1 MRAPLVAPTDVTG
14 EEGRRRA
21 IEELSD
27 PLYGNS
33 EPSLLDRFLNWLG
46 ELLDRLASAGEGVIP
61 GGWLLAL
68 VLLVVAVLVIALIVY
83 LRPSR
88 NRGAEPPLHEGAVR
102 TAADHRALS
111 DQAEARG
118 DFSEAVTER
127 LRAISVDLED
137 RAIVAPRPGR
147 TATELAAEAA
157 RSLPGEAQG
166 LDEGARLF
174 NDVVYGDR
182 VATTESARTMRELDV
197 RLSAARPVLDDEGA
211 R

>member
-1 MRAPLVAPTDVTG
+1 MRAPLTAPLDVTG

-21 IEELSD
+21 LDELSD
-27 PLYGNS
+27 PVYGSN

-46 ELLDRLASAGEGVIP
+46 EFLDSLARAGEGVVP

-68 VLLVVAVLVIALIVY
+68 VLLVLAVLVVALIVY

-88 NRGAEPPLHEGAVR
+88 NRRSEPPLHEGTVR

-111 DQAEARG
+111 EQAEARG
-118 DFSEAVTER
+118 DFAEAVTER

-137 RAIVAPRPGR
+137 RAIVGARPGR
-147 TATELAAEAA
+147 TATELAVEAA
-157 RSLPGEAQG
+157 RSLPGEAEP
-166 LDEGARLF
+166 LDAGARLF

-182 VATTESARTMRELDV
+182 AATADSARTMRELDL
-197 RLSAARPVLDDEGA
+197 RLGAARPVLDDEVSP
-211 R
+211 